1 MFYRLCTDSDVTHC
15 DLEEDIMFLIRENI
29 ATISSHQLAFR
40 NFPWKDDLSC
50 HKVNIFDIGEILLE
64 NHSLN
69 HKVILFFL
77 KKTSVGTIPSM
88 LIHFYRLEA
97 FKICYSF
104 GGHGH
109 GREGTLSMINLG
121 DLIGP

>member
-40 NFPWKDDLSC
+40 NFPWEDDLSS
-50 HKVNIFDIGEILLE
+50 NIFDIGEILLE

-69 HKVILFFL
+69 HKVILFF
-77 KKTSVGTIPSM
+77 
-88 LIHFYRLEA
+88 
-97 FKICYSF
+97 
-104 GGHGH
+104 
-109 GREGTLSMINLG
+109 
-121 DLIGP
+121 